1 MRRIRSR
8 LTILL
13 YILVILTSLLSI
25 FMFSMAQNGRFLQR
39 EQVRFLLF
47 GYAAKDVLLLIVALC
62 AMALLILLTS
72 RSTTNPIRELNRA
85 AKEIAAGNFDVTV
98 NIRDRVEELGELEAS
113 FNRMAA
119 ELRSNDYLRKDF
131 ISNASHEL
139 KTPLSILN
147 GYAKLLEEPELSP
160 EERKEYAASIAAES
174 DRLVRLVD
182 NMLRLSRIDNRHI
195 PPNNETFSLSE
206 QVRRVILQLEPR
218 FEKKN
223 LRLDADIDEISFHG
237 DRELLGHIW
246 TNLLDNAIKF
256 SPGGGV
262 ISVYVKTDAPY
273 LRVEVRDQGPG
284 MTPETMARIFEQF
297 YRGDTEHAR
306 EGSGLGLPLAKR
318 IAELHDGEITVE
330 SQPECGSRFMVTLPL
345 INSAAV

>member
-13 YILVILTSLLSI
+13 YILVIFTSLLSV
-25 FMFSMAQNGRFLQR
+25 MLFSLMQDGRFLQR

-47 GYAAKDVLLLIVALC
+47 GYAAKDILLLIVALC
-62 AMALLILLTS
+62 AMALLIRLTS

-98 NIRDRVEELGELEAS
+98 DIRDRVEELGELENS
-113 FNRMAA
+113 FNLMAA

-147 GYAKLLEEPELSP
+147 GYAGLLSEPDLSP
-160 EERKEYAASIAAES
+160 AERAEYAALIAAES

-195 PPNNETFSLSE
+195 PPNNERFSLSE
-206 QVRRVILQLEPR
+206 QVRRAILQAAPSC
-218 FEKKN
+218 EKKK
-223 LRLDADIDEISFHG
+223 LVIEADIDELAYYG
-237 DRELLGHIW
+237 DRELLNHVW
-246 TNLLDNAIKF
+246 TNLLDNAVKF
-256 SPGGGV
+256 SPEGGAV
-262 ISVYVKTDAPY
+262 TVSVKADKTA
-273 LRVEVRDQGPG
+273 LRVSVSDQGPG
-284 MTPETMARIFEQF
+284 MSEEIMARIFEQF

-318 IAELHDGEITVE
+318 IAQLHGGEIAVE
-330 SQPECGSRFMVTLPL
+330 SRPGAGSRFTVTLPL
-345 INSAAV
+345 AASAA